1 MNYKL
6 LVFDFD
12 GTLADTTKG
21 LMATHRHT
29 NVAMG
34 RPEPSDEV
42 LRGIIGG
49 PLFTTY
55 HNVLGYSEDDARRAI
70 DIYRS
75 WYAENAINIA
85 DLYPKMDETLAE
97 LKKRGY
103 LLGVAT
109 MKAESFVIKMLENL
123 GVLKYFDVV
132 HGVDLNDTHTKASL
146 VTLCMT
152 ETNSKKE
159 ETVLIGDTHHDAN
172 GALGAGVDFIAATYG
187 FEFKTPEKLEGVNA
201 KAVISTPSD
210 LLALFD

>member
-12 GTLADTTKG
+12 GTLADTTEG
-21 LMATHRHT
+21 LKATHRHT

-42 LRGIIGG
+42 LSGVIGG
-49 PLFTTY
+49 PLFNTY
-55 HNVLGYSEDDARRAI
+55 HNIFGYSEEDAKKAI
-70 DIYRS
+70 QIYRN

-85 DLYPKMDETLAE
+85 DLYPDMEETLAE
-97 LKKRGY
+97 LKRRGY

-109 MKAESFVIKMLENL
+109 MKAESFVIRMLENL
-123 GVLKYFDVV
+123 NIKKYFDVI
-132 HGVDLNDTHTKASL
+132 HGVDMNDTHTKASL

-152 ETNSKKE
+152 ETESKKE

-172 GALGAGVDFIAATYG
+172 GALGAGVDFVAATYG
-187 FEFKTPEKLEGVNA
+187 FEFKTPEKLEGINA
-201 KAVISTPSD
+201 KAVIDTPTD
-210 LLALFD
+210 LLRIF